1 MVLKKIHNEI
11 EAEYSKRQMMAKQ
24 NAEQRKSFI
33 YETLPEI
40 SEIDKNLNSLCI
52 LRAYSIINCAVPAVV
67 IKNVPKEYLKFG
79 VAEIDCEIENLKK
92 RRSLV
97 LKNAGYEED
106 YVENVFLC
114 SKCCDKGF
122 VKVGEED
129 VVCSCR
135 KELLAS
141 KLKQAAGVP
150 EEDTFEKFDS
160 SFYSDVPDM
169 AKYGMAVSPRAQME
183 AVYKRC
189 LKFVNEFDSSDTK
202 SMVFVGGAGLGKS
215 FLGNCIINALTDK
228 GVSCLYMPA
237 TALFKP
243 FAPGYY
249 NPEEAAEIIDFIN
262 NCDFLVIDDLGSEK
276 QTATRYS
283 ELLEILNTR
292 ELRGKNGS
300 CKTVITTNLSP
311 KKILDY
317 YGERVTSRILGEYDI
332 LPFVGD
338 DIRLK
343 KKSM

>member
-1 MVLKKIHNEI
+1 M
-11 EAEYSKRQMMAKQ
+11 
-24 NAEQRKSFI
+24 
-33 YETLPEI
+33 
-40 SEIDKNLNSLCI
+40 
-52 LRAYSIINCAVPAVV
+52 
-67 IKNVPKEYLKFG
+67 
-79 VAEIDCEIENLKK
+79 
-92 RRSLV
+92 
-97 LKNAGYEED
+97 
-106 YVENVFLC
+106 
-114 SKCCDKGF
+114 
-122 VKVGEED
+122 
-129 VVCSCR
+129 
-135 KELLAS
+135 
-141 KLKQAAGVP
+141 
-150 EEDTFEKFDS
+150 
-160 SFYSDVPDM
+160 
-169 AKYGMAVSPRAQME
+169 
-183 AVYKRC
+183 
-189 LKFVNEFDSSDTK
+189 
-202 SMVFVGGAGLGKS
+202 
-215 FLGNCIINALTDK
+215 GNCIINALTDK

-292 ELRGKNGS
+292 ELRGKIGS